1 MNFKNMNF
9 KPYTDVN
16 IISVTPDCDIKV
28 LKYLPIEEKNDLIAL
43 TIQNSDENGFYNPV
57 KLKMFL
63 ELYTVYLYT
72 DIEFDENDKLDEIM
86 MYNILKGNGIL
97 DAVINTIPDEEWN
110 ELNMMYYDYLTKKE
124 KYRGSIA
131 GVINSFIENL
141 APNAE
146 NAAKIINNFNPEM
159 FQNVIQFAQAANG
172 NRPIQ

>member
-1 MNFKNMNF
+1 
-9 KPYTDVN
+9 
-16 IISVTPDCDIKV
+16 
-28 LKYLPIEEKNDLIAL
+28 
-43 TIQNSDENGFYNPV
+43 
-57 KLKMFL
+57 MFF

-72 DIEFDENDKLDEIM
+72 DLEFDEDDKLDETM
-86 MYNILKGNGIL
+86 LYNILKGNGIL
-97 DAVINTIPDEEWN
+97 DAVINSIPDEEWN
-110 ELNMMYYDYLTKKE
+110 ELNMMYYDYLAKKE

-131 GVINSFIENL
+131 GVISNFIDNL